1 MSKSNSISKWRKS
14 RSKLKEQ
21 KDKLAEPGKSFL
33 DAAKLRCR
41 SQIKEAEA
49 KINLYVN
56 RSQGVA
62 DHPQILDEILKAA
75 SEGAEAR
82 DQLSFLE
89 EHWDNW
95 RL

>member
-1 MSKSNSISKWRKS
+1 MSKSGSICKWRKM
-14 RSKLKEQ
+14 SKSKEQ
-21 KDKLAEPGKSFL
+21 KDQPGKSFL